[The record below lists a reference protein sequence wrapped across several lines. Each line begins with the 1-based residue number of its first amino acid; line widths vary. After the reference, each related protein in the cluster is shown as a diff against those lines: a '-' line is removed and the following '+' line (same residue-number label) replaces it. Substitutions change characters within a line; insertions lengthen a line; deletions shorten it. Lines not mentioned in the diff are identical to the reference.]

1 MGRRVGDQDGPA
13 RRPHGAIRSPWFRE
27 LDTQMTDTILVAVLR
42 ALAEH
47 PGARPHVPGHDAT
60 QIDVALEELRRA
72 GYVGHG
78 IVGERQPF

>member
-1 MGRRVGDQDGPA
+1 
-13 RRPHGAIRSPWFRE
+13 
-27 LDTQMTDTILVAVLR
+27 MTDTILVAVLR